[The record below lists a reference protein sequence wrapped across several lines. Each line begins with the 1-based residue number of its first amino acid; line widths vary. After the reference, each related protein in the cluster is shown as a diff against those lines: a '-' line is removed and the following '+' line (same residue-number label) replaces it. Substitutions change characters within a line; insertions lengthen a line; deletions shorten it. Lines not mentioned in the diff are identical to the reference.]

1 MSKINF
7 PNESAEYRAAR
18 DQLLDAEIKL
28 RAMTENVAA
37 MRRALPTGGEVPED
51 YVFQRLGSDGRLG
64 QVALSGL
71 FEAGKRSL
79 LVYSFMFGPSME
91 NACPSCTSMLS
102 ALNGNA
108 SHIRQRVNLAIVARS
123 PIERIARFSKQRN
136 WDQLPLLSSASNR
149 FNIDYFGETKSGA
162 QMPMLNVFVRD
173 GNAVRHFWGSEL
185 LYADVNG
192 DPRHVDM
199 LWPLWNAFDLSP
211 EGRGTDWYPSL

>member
-28 RAMTENVAA
+28 RAMTENVAT
-37 MRRALPTGGEVPED
+37 MRRALPAGGEVSED
-51 YVFQRLGSDGRLG
+51 YVFQRLDSDGQPG
-64 QVALSGL
+64 KVALSGL
-71 FEAGKRSL
+71 FEGGKRSL

-108 SHIRQRVNLAIVARS
+108 RHIRQRVNLAIVARS
-123 PIERIARFSKQRN
+123 PIERIAQFSKQRN

-185 LYADVNG
+185 LYTDING

-199 LWPLWNAFDLSP
+199 MWPLWNAFDLSP